1 MLPLLLACAH
11 SSDAPAD
18 GGGGHALGG
27 GRGAVEEEMCALL
40 SALLVSRVV
49 KANEILDCLASEV
62 VLAEPLL
69 LLAKPR
75 CY

>member
-1 MLPLLLACAH
+1 
-11 SSDAPAD
+11 
-18 GGGGHALGG
+18 
-27 GRGAVEEEMCALL
+27 VEEEMCALL